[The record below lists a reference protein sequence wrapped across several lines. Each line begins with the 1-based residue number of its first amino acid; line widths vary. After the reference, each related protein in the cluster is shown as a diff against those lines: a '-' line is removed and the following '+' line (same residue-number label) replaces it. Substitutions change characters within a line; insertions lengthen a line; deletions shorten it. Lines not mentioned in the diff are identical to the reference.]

1 MIFSGMSGETEV
13 LAPDG
18 EDVIQQ
24 LPPLTILLRR
34 IWTSKM
40 NLRKSEYCRSP
51 WRSATDFVNHN
62 AAPLFF
68 FIGLA
73 LVGAAAE
80 VEDFAVGGEGGGGGA
95 GEEADADA
103 DAAAAMR
110 GGHNETTAGMHDAL
124 QEIHEFGEEV
134 GLSEDILLNQ

>member
-1 MIFSGMSGETEV
+1 MQLSGAGSSNV
-13 LAPDG
+13 
-18 EDVIQQ
+18 
-24 LPPLTILLRR
+24 
-34 IWTSKM
+34 S
-40 NLRKSEYCRSP
+40 SP
-51 WRSATDFVNHN
+51 FYFPTADH
-62 AAPLFF
+62 
-68 FIGLA
+68 
-73 LVGAAAE
+73 
-80 VEDFAVGGEGGGGGA
+80 EGGGGGA